1 MARDNIQEAVQIAL
15 HAEILEKLKEDGI
28 EQIEATG
35 EELDAQLQPYIDY
48 VIDRYGEALGSFLLP
63 WTYTLVAESLTAP
76 ELREAGVA
84 EDMIQRFNTADTAE
98 RESLLE
104 QLEPIAI
111 LALFIKKA
119 KLIKAKLREYKEVD
133 RIAEDQIAETLRT
146 RRIKQATLR
155 RATPTSAQGIQGLLK
170 ADKGILEQSVKRE
183 AKETTDAN
191 TIYIGYKITGEYPDG
206 TPWEREATP
215 EEQAEL
221 EAWSQ

>member
-15 HAEILEKLKEDGI
+15 QAGVLEKLKEDGI
-28 EQIEATG
+28 ERIEATG
-35 EELDAQLQPYIDY
+35 AELEAQLQPYMDS
-48 VIDRYGEALGSFLLP
+48 VIDQYGEALGSFLLP
-63 WTYTLVAESLTAP
+63 WAYTLVAESLTAT
-76 ELREAGVA
+76 ELREAGIA
-84 EDMIQRFNTADTAE
+84 EDMIQRFDTADTAE

-119 KLIKAKLREYKEVD
+119 KLIKAKLKEYKEVE
-133 RIAEDQIAETLRT
+133 RIAGDQIAETLRT
-146 RRIKQATLR
+146 RRIKQAMLQ
-155 RATPTSAQGIQGLLK
+155 RATPDIVQGIQGLLK
-170 ADKGILEQSVKRE
+170 ADKGILEQAVKRE

-191 TIYIGYKITGEYPDG
+191 TIYIGYKIAGEYPDG